1 MISNIKINLGMMEY
15 MLYFWQSNSENEKV
29 GEQYLSEIASQ
40 KEMAS
45 LYDEEFNE
53 ESVRKV
59 LSAITNRE
67 MLNGGS
73 KKERKFW
80 NNNMWVTED
89 MELLQMM
96 ISPIKVL
103 NAQSLV
109 DKINAVKNIPFET
122 IEIIFIPGLDEE
134 SFTKDNQLFINFF
147 RVTADLY
154 EEGKVTIDG
163 KAVLDFIE
171 EKILQMA

>member
-1 MISNIKINLGMMEY
+1 MIKNIKPSLSMMEY

-40 KEMAS
+40 KEMAT
-45 LYDEEFNE
+45 LYDDEFTE

-89 MELLQMM
+89 MELLHMM
-96 ISPIKVL
+96 MDPIKVL
-103 NAQSLV
+103 NAQGLV
-109 DKINAVKNIPFET
+109 DKINAVKDIPFESV
-122 IEIIFIPGLDEE
+122 EIIFIPGLEE
-134 SFTKDNQLFINFF
+134 EYSIQDNQLFINFF

-154 EEGKVTIDG
+154 EEGKVTIGG
-163 KAVLDFIE
+163 KALLDFIE
-171 EKILQMA
+171 EKILEMA